1 MATYPLPVQHNRRTN
16 ELHPLV
22 YRAMI
27 GLTIWLVLSVWALFS
42 RGAYEGVTLSIIT
55 LFFVVLV
62 GIPVILWLTWRR
74 NTDLNDNVAPYRE
87 WSSGSFET
95 WTGGISGREASMQIL
110 LPIAAVAFGM
120 TIFGLVFL
128 FATWARDA
136 CTRKICAYRRLI
148 SSP

>member
-1 MATYPLPVQHNRRTN
+1 MATYPLPVHLNRRTN

-27 GLTIWLVLSVWALFS
+27 GLTIWLVLSIWVLFS

-62 GIPVILWLTWRR
+62 GIPVVLWLTWRR
-74 NTDLNDNVAPYRE
+74 NTDPNEQHENVAPYHE

-95 WTGGISGREASMQIL
+95 WTGGISGREASVQIL
-110 LPIAAVAFGM
+110 LRIAAVAFGM
-120 TIFGLVFL
+120 TIFCLVFL
-128 FATWARDA
+128 FAVPH
-136 CTRKICAYRRLI
+136 L
-148 SSP
+148 SS

>member
-1 MATYPLPVQHNRRTN
+1 MATYPLPVHLNRRTN
-16 ELHPLV
+16 ELHPVV

-62 GIPVILWLTWRR
+62 GIPVVLWLTWRR
-74 NTDLNDNVAPYRE
+74 NTDPNEQHENVAPYHE

-95 WTGGISGREASMQIL
+95 WTGGISGREASVQIL

-128 FATWARDA
+128 FAVP
-136 CTRKICAYRRLI
+136 RL
-148 SSP
+148 SS

>member
-1 MATYPLPVQHNRRTN
+1 
-16 ELHPLV
+16 
-22 YRAMI
+22 
-27 GLTIWLVLSVWALFS
+27 
-42 RGAYEGVTLSIIT
+42 LSIIT

-128 FATWARDA
+128 FAVPH
-136 CTRKICAYRRLI
+136 L
-148 SSP
+148 SS